1 MEDKADHEREDI
13 GQPANDNS
21 GREHA
26 NVEDADIA
34 PWRRLDRVVLRIA
47 RLIGRQIAREHF
59 ESLQAANDNARP
71 SKEAE
76 DHGRKGRGEQGRR
89 IKE

>member
-34 PWRRLDRVVLRIA
+34 PWRRVDRVVLSIA
-47 RLIGRQIAREHF
+47 RLIGRQIARQEF
-59 ESLQAANDNARP
+59 EAVRAANDNDRPARTT
-71 SKEAE
+71 E
-76 DHGRKGRGEQGRR
+76 GCREQG
-89 IKE
+89 KQEQT